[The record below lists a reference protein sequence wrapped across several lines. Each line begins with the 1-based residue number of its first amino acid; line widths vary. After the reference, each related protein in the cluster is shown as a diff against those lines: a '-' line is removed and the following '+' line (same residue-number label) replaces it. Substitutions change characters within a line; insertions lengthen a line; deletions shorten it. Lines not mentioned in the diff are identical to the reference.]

1 MSTVAK
7 VQQCVRP
14 AYWLFRTDL
23 ELRCYNECTEVL
35 AVTENS
41 PGLPLVSAVDVTKH
55 FISAESFLA
64 RRLGGATTQRTL
76 AVDGVDL
83 HILAGQTVGL
93 VGESGC
99 GKSTFGR
106 TLVGLTEPT
115 SGQVFYEGSPVW
127 GPNRLSRRDLK
138 HLAQII
144 FQNPYSSLNPRNTV
158 RQTIGAA
165 LAAKGVR
172 PGDREL
178 EARSLITRVGLTPG
192 HLDRYPHQ
200 LSGGQRQR
208 VGIAR
213 ALAMRPR
220 FIVADEPLSSLD
232 VSVQAQIIALLQ
244 DLQREYGL
252 SYLLISHDLR
262 VVYHMSD
269 TVAVMYRGQI
279 VELASADDLFSQPTH
294 PYTQQLLSAIPG
306 SGHRLSR
313 RRSRQIRA
321 PGADRD
327 SCGREAC
334 AAEPPALLGCRF
346 AHRCS
351 VATRKCVSEPAD
363 LAPLSKY
370 SESCPHLVRCH
381 NPMPAP
387 ANAEGGY
394 PPQ

>member
-1 MSTVAK
+1 
-7 VQQCVRP
+7 
-14 AYWLFRTDL
+14 
-23 ELRCYNECTEVL
+23 L

-334 AAEPPALLGCRF
+334 AAEPPVLLGCRF
-346 AHRCS
+346 AHRCP
-351 VATRKCVSEPAD
+351 VVTRKCASEPAV

-370 SESCPHLVRCH
+370 SEWRSHLVRCH